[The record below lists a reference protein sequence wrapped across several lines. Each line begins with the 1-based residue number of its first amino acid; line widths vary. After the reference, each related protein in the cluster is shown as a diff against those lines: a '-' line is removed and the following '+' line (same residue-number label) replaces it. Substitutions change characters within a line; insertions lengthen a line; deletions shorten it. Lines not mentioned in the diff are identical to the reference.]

1 MSATASSTAASSKR
15 RDNVIIALLV
25 LVGLAVGA
33 GGIAAYL
40 SSKDDSGS
48 TEGISSHITIQGTLP
63 TVAPAGADPAVGQPA
78 PTLSGQSL
86 DGTQTITVPNDG
98 LPHVIL
104 FVAHWCPHC
113 QSSIQ
118 RIVRLNAGGYLNG
131 VGLYTV
137 ATATS
142 ADRANYPPA
151 DWLQREQWP
160 FPAIGDTKDDEAAAR
175 FGVTGL
181 PFMVLIDKSGNVAG
195 RLSGELPDAQIAT
208 LFRALAQGRPLPIT
222 YGGAASPTP

>member
-1 MSATASSTAASSKR
+1 VSATASSTAPNSKR

-40 SSKDDSGS
+40 STKDDSGS
-48 TEGISSHITIQGTLP
+48 TEDVGANVQIQGTLP
-63 TVAPAGADPAVGQPA
+63 TAAPVGVDPAVGQPA
-78 PTLSGQSL
+78 PTLSGVGF
-86 DGTQTITVPNDG
+86 DGTPIAVPNDG
-98 LPHVIL
+98 LPHAIF

-113 QSSIQ
+113 QSSVQ
-118 RIVRLNAGGYLNG
+118 RVMGLSQGGFLNG

-142 ADRANYPPA
+142 ADRPNYPPST
-151 DWLQREQWP
+151 WLQREQWP
-160 FPAIGDTKDDEAAAR
+160 FPTIADTKDNQAAGK

-181 PFMVLIDKSGNVAG
+181 PFWVFIDRNGKVAA
-195 RLSGELPDAQIAT
+195 RISGELPDAQVAT
-208 LFRALAQGRPLPIT
+208 LFRALAQDRPLPVT
-222 YGGAASPTP
+222 YGGGASPTP